1 MKKVYITRSMPKI
14 TEQLLSA
21 AGFAVKT
28 FEHDRVIDKQTLLCE
43 SVNADAVI
51 SMLSD
56 KVDNDVIVAASS
68 GRCKIFA
75 NYAVGY
81 NNIDI
86 VAAREHSIYVTN
98 TPGVLTDATA
108 DLTWALLLDC
118 ARRVTEG
125 DKLTRCGEFT
135 GWAPLFMRGVQVT
148 GKTLGLIGAG
158 RIATAV
164 AKRACGFDMKIL
176 YYAREAK
183 PDFEQATGATRVDLP
198 ALLSQAD
205 FVSLHIPLT
214 PDTRYLIGE
223 REIALM
229 KPTAVLLNTA
239 RGPVVDE
246 QALVEA
252 LRSNRIFAAGF
263 DVYEHEPALTPGLA
277 ELDNVVLAP
286 HVGSATFE
294 TRDAM
299 ARLVVD
305 NVISALNGEV
315 PQNLVW

>member
-1 MKKVYITRSMPKI
+1 MKKVYITRSMPEI
-14 TEQLLSA
+14 AEQLLKA
-21 AGFAVKT
+21 AGFTVKT
-28 FEHDRVIDKQTLLCE
+28 FEQDRVIDKQILLRE
-43 SVNADAVI
+43 VTDADAVI

-56 KVDNDVIVAASS
+56 KIDSDVINAAT
-68 GRCKIFA
+68 RCKIFA

-81 NNIDI
+81 NNID
-86 VAAREHSIYVTN
+86 VTVARERGIYVTN

-125 DKLTRCGEFT
+125 DKLTRLGEFT

-158 RIATAV
+158 RIALAV
-164 AKRACGFDMKIL
+164 AERARGFDMKII
-176 YYAREAK
+176 YYARSNK
-183 PDFEQATGATRVDLP
+183 TNFEQVTGATRVDLIT
-198 ALLSQAD
+198 LLKQSD
-205 FVSLHIPLT
+205 FISLHIPLT
-214 PDTRYLIGE
+214 PDTHYLINE
-223 REIALM
+223 HEIRMM
-229 KPTAVLLNTA
+229 KPTAVLINTA
-239 RGPVVDE
+239 RGPVVNE
-246 QALVEA
+246 AALITA
-252 LRSNRIFAAGF
+252 LKNNRIFAAGL
-263 DVYEHEPALTPGLA
+263 DVYEHEPELTQGLA

-299 ARLVVD
+299 AKLVVE
-305 NVISALNGEV
+305 NVVAALNGEV

>member
-1 MKKVYITRSMPKI
+1 M
-14 TEQLLSA
+14 
-21 AGFAVKT
+21 
-28 FEHDRVIDKQTLLCE
+28 
-43 SVNADAVI
+43 
-51 SMLSD
+51 
-56 KVDNDVIVAASS
+56 
-68 GRCKIFA
+68 
-75 NYAVGY
+75 
-81 NNIDI
+81 
-86 VAAREHSIYVTN
+86 
-98 TPGVLTDATA
+98 
-108 DLTWALLLDC
+108 
-118 ARRVTEG
+118 
-125 DKLTRCGEFT
+125 
-135 GWAPLFMRGVQVT
+135 
-148 GKTLGLIGAG
+148 
-158 RIATAV
+158 
-164 AKRACGFDMKIL
+164 
-176 YYAREAK
+176 
-183 PDFEQATGATRVDLP
+183 
-198 ALLSQAD
+198 
-205 FVSLHIPLT
+205 SLHIPLT

>member
-1 MKKVYITRSMPKI
+1 MKQVYITRAMPEI
-14 TEQLLSA
+14 TGQLLTA

-28 FEHDRVIDKQTLLCE
+28 FERDRVIDKPTLLRE
-43 SVNADAVI
+43 AAGADAVI

-56 KVDNDVIVAASS
+56 TVDSEIVSAVA
-68 GRCKIFA
+68 GRCKLFA

-86 VAAREHSIYVTN
+86 AAAREKGIYVTN

-118 ARRVTEG
+118 ARRVSEG
-125 DKLTRCGEFT
+125 DNLTRRGEFT

-158 RIATAV
+158 RIAQAV
-164 AKRACGFDMKIL
+164 AKRARGFDMKII
-176 YYAREAK
+176 YYARTAK
-183 PDFEQATGATRVDLP
+183 PDFELATGATRTDLTT
-198 ALLSQAD
+198 LLTEAD

-214 PDTRYLIGE
+214 PDTRYLLGE

-229 KPTAVLLNTA
+229 KPTTVLLNTA
-239 RGPVVDE
+239 RGPVVNE
-246 QALVEA
+246 QALVDA
-252 LRSNRIFAAGF
+252 LKNKRIFAAGL
-263 DVYEHEPALTPGLA
+263 DVYEHEPALTPGLT
-277 ELDNVVLAP
+277 ELANVVLAP

-299 ARLVVD
+299 ARLAVE
-305 NVISALNGEV
+305 NVIAALNGEI
-315 PQNLVW
+315 PPNLVW